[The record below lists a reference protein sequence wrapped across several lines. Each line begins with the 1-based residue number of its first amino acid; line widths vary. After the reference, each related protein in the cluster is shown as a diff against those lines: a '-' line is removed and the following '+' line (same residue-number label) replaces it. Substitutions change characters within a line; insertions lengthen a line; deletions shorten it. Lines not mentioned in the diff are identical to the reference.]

1 MSEPKVRAGIVATGN
16 LHCRARTAQESGKLR
31 SVKINDCYWLAALGS
46 MIGREVRTL
55 MKESQRR
62 VFLAAVLAAG
72 CITAISVAQAPDR
85 SGFGAAAGRSHPGD
99 AVPDLQAL
107 PGDRLPPF
115 GMLDQNGQL
124 KPQPARPP
132 AAPAAP
138 APAGGNVAARP
149 HSDVPAPPLEIAI
162 EGARAAIADCVT
174 RGRRGGVAVV
184 DSAGE
189 ARVMMTADGEDGS
202 HVFVAQRKT
211 LTALEFKMTSAEARD
226 AVAKDP
232 SLIARVT
239 PAMFVMF
246 GAIPI
251 TQRGQIIGAI
261 GYSGGDDVNC
271 ATAGWKVIQ
280 SRLPQ

>member
-1 MSEPKVRAGIVATGN
+1 
-16 LHCRARTAQESGKLR
+16 
-31 SVKINDCYWLAALGS
+31 
-46 MIGREVRTL
+46 
-55 MKESQRR
+55 MKESKRR

-72 CITAISVAQAPDR
+72 CISGVAVAQAPNR
-85 SGFGAAAGRSHPGD
+85 FGFGAPAGRAHPGD

-132 AAPAAP
+132 GAPAA
-138 APAGGNVAARP
+138 AGGNNVAPP
-149 HSDVPAPPLEIAI
+149 HSDVPAPSLEIAL
-162 EGARAAIADCVT
+162 EGARAAIADCVM

-189 ARVMMTADGEDGS
+189 ARVMMSADGEDGS

-280 SRLPQ
+280 SRLAQ

>member
-1 MSEPKVRAGIVATGN
+1 
-16 LHCRARTAQESGKLR
+16 
-31 SVKINDCYWLAALGS
+31 
-46 MIGREVRTL
+46 
-55 MKESQRR
+55 
-62 VFLAAVLAAG
+62 
-72 CITAISVAQAPDR
+72 
-85 SGFGAAAGRSHPGD
+85 
-99 AVPDLQAL
+99 
-107 PGDRLPPF
+107 
-115 GMLDQNGQL
+115 
-124 KPQPARPP
+124 
-132 AAPAAP
+132 
-138 APAGGNVAARP
+138 
-149 HSDVPAPPLEIAI
+149 VPAPPLEIAL
-162 EGARAAIADCVT
+162 EGARAAIADCVM

-189 ARVMMTADGEDGS
+189 ARIMMSADGEDGS

-280 SRLPQ
+280 SRLAQ